1 LVVFKRTTITCD
13 DLLQADAIKLADL
26 VEKEVNTAMP
36 PATTGLTKA
45 VRELVAFDKLAL
57 YS

>member
-1 LVVFKRTTITCD
+1 MVFKRTTITCD